1 MQLNVN
7 LQIKVAYAAF
17 YGSFSLK
24 QKQREKPAA
33 FLMLIVKRYMN
44 MKKTI
49 YSAALI
55 GTGRIGYSLGLDKK
69 REQPASHSMALNA
82 NKRIELVAGC
92 DIDKEALETWHRA
105 NRKAEAFVS
114 VEEMLAFK
122 PCDIITVAVNEDA
135 HLKTALAAINAKPEL
150 VILEKPVAL
159 NMNEGLLL
167 KEACQKANVPVLVNH
182 ERRFAKDYQKAKELI
197 KTIGDLQII
206 HASLYSGLRV
216 YSKAE
221 ENTGAYSLIHD
232 GTHLVD
238 IVRFLLDDV
247 QLENP
252 KIFGVYK
259 SSDGA
264 VRNVSAQYEKDGVS
278 IVFDFSGRCRFFGF
292 EIIITGTE
300 GRVTV
305 GNGIA
310 KVERRESSKLY
321 SGFYSLTQKNVVF
334 PKKTGYFAN
343 MVQNAVDFLDGK
355 AALGSTL
362 QTGLDALKMLEEIK
376 NNLVNA

>member
-1 MQLNVN
+1 
-7 LQIKVAYAAF
+7 
-17 YGSFSLK
+17 
-24 QKQREKPAA
+24 
-33 FLMLIVKRYMN
+33 MLFKNGMYME
-44 MKKTI
+44 KTI
-49 YSAALI
+49 YTASII

-82 NKRIELVAGC
+82 NKRIKLVAGC
-92 DIDKEALETWHRA
+92 DINSENLENWHKA
-105 NRKAEAFVS
+105 NKNAKAFSS
-114 VEEMLAFK
+114 VEEFLSIV
-122 PCDIITVAVNEDA
+122 PSDIITVAVNEDA
-135 HLKTALAAINAKPEL
+135 HLKTALAAINAKPRL

-159 NMNEGLLL
+159 NVCEAMQL
-167 KEACQKANVPVLVNH
+167 KEACEKTNVPVLVNH

-197 KTIGDLQII
+197 KTIGNLQTI

-221 ENTGAYSLIHD
+221 EETGAYSLIHD

-238 IVRFLLDDV
+238 IVRYLLDDV

-252 KIFGVYK
+252 KIFGIYK
-259 SSDGA
+259 SDDGA

-278 IVFDFSGRCRFFGF
+278 IVFDFSGRCKFFGF
-292 EIIITGTE
+292 EIVITGTE
-300 GRVTV
+300 GRITI

-310 KVERRESSKLY
+310 KVERRKPAKLY
-321 SGFYSLTQKNVVF
+321 SGFYSLTQENVVF

-362 QTGLDALKMLEEIK
+362 QTGIDALKMLEEIK
-376 NNLVNA
+376 NSLVNV